1 MYISQYKTGFRY
13 TSDTMFLWSFAL
25 DFIKKGRLLEV
36 GGGSG
41 ALGLLLA
48 RERGLELT
56 IVEKEPRMAHLCSLN
71 AANNNISAKVIC
83 EEFARH
89 SDIVAKNSD
98 ERFDYIVSNPPFYST
113 SAQKSANDSFLS
125 SRYSDSLPLELFLQQ
140 SKKLL
145 KPQGEIIFCYDA
157 RELQAIISETAKLKS
172 AALSHIR
179 FVHAKADKAA
189 KLALFRIKN
198 SSRARAEILPP
209 LIVMRDND
217 YTPQVR
223 EIFQAANCK
232 SVDIKEY

>member
-1 MYISQYKTGFRY
+1 MTISQYKTGFRY
-13 TSDTMFLWSFAL
+13 TSDTMFLWRFAL
-25 DFIKKGRLLEV
+25 DFVKKGRLLEV

-48 RERGLELT
+48 RERALELT

-71 AANNNISAKVIC
+71 ATNNNISAKVIC
-83 EEFARH
+83 EEFAKH
-89 SDIVAKNSD
+89 SDMVAKNSD
-98 ERFDYIVSNPPFYST
+98 ERFDYIVSNPPFYSA
-113 SAQKSANDSFLS
+113 SAQKSSNDSFLS

-157 RELQAIISETAKLKS
+157 REIQAVISETAKLKG

-198 SSRARAEILPP
+198 SSRSRAEALPP
-209 LIVMRDND
+209 LLVMQGGE
-217 YTPQVR
+217 YTQ
-223 EIFQAANCK
+223 EAKDIFQFANCK
-232 SVDIKEY
+232 SVDIEEY

>member
-1 MYISQYKTGFRY
+1 MTISQYKTGFRY

-25 DFIKKGRLLEV
+25 DFVKKGRLLEV

-48 RERGLELT
+48 RERALELT
-56 IVEKEPRMAHLCSLN
+56 IVEIEPRMAHLCSLN
-71 AANNNISAKVIC
+71 ATNNNISAKVIC
-83 EEFARH
+83 EEFAKH
-89 SDIVAKNSD
+89 SDMVAKNSD
-98 ERFDYIVSNPPFYST
+98 ERFDYIVSNPPFYSAP
-113 SAQKSANDSFLS
+113 AQKSHNDSFLS

-157 RELQAIISETAKLKS
+157 REIQAVISETAKLKG

-198 SSRARAEILPP
+198 SSRSRAEALPP
-209 LIVMRDND
+209 LLVMQGGE
-217 YTPQVR
+217 YTQ
-223 EIFQAANCK
+223 EAKDIFQFANCK
-232 SVDIKEY
+232 SVDIEEY

>member
-1 MYISQYKTGFRY
+1 M
-13 TSDTMFLWSFAL
+13 
-25 DFIKKGRLLEV
+25 EV

-48 RERGLELT
+48 RERALELT

-71 AANNNISAKVIC
+71 ATNNNISAKVIC
-83 EEFARH
+83 EEFAKH
-89 SDIVAKNSD
+89 SDMVAKNSD
-98 ERFDYIVSNPPFYST
+98 ERFDYIVSNPPFYSA
-113 SAQKSANDSFLS
+113 SAQKSSNDSFLS

-157 RELQAIISETAKLKS
+157 REIQAVISETAKLKG

-198 SSRARAEILPP
+198 SSRSRAEALPP
-209 LIVMRDND
+209 LLVMQGGE
-217 YTPQVR
+217 YTQ
-223 EIFQAANCK
+223 EAKDIFQFANCK
-232 SVDIKEY
+232 SVDIEEY